1 MKLPIKFGSF
11 FICSILKYVPRMFHI
26 SEPKRK
32 VISKWLQEANGVSNN
47 DGGAEAQFQKSALE
61 HRDLRLHCS
70 DGTLAWSSLFLR
82 PLVSKRLWEAVVS
95 IRERQCQQVEQ
106 QVHLVLPDFDC
117 STAR

>member
-1 MKLPIKFGSF
+1 MLVFL
-11 FICSILKYVPRMFHI
+11 ICSILKCVPKMFHV

-32 VISKWLQEANGVSNN
+32 IISKWLQEANGNSNN
-47 DGGAEAQFQKSALE
+47 DGGAEASKSALE

-95 IRERQCQQVEQ
+95 VRERQCQQDEQ

>member
-1 MKLPIKFGSF
+1 
-11 FICSILKYVPRMFHI
+11 MFHI

-47 DGGAEAQFQKSALE
+47 DGGAEAQVQKSALQ
-61 HRDLRLHCS
+61 HRDLKLHCS

-82 PLVSKRLWEAVVS
+82 PLVSKRLWGAVVS
-95 IRERQCQQVEQ
+95 VRERQCQQVEQ